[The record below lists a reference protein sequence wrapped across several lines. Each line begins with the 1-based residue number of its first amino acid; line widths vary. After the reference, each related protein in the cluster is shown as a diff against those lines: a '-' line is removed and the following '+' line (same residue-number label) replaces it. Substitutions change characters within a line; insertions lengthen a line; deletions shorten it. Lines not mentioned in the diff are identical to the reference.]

1 MLIPQR
7 YSLFVIPVEVKYMN
21 TRKIAISLP
30 ADLVSMI
37 DELSTKKKV
46 SRSGFISSVL
56 LEKIE
61 EEKRQKVREAFDEVF
76 SDEDIRKEQ
85 LETAKWL
92 EGTDLDEG
100 QEW

>member
-7 YSLFVIPVEVKYMN
+7 YDLFVIPMEVKHMN

-30 ADLVSMI
+30 TDLVSMI
-37 DELSTKKKV
+37 DELRTKKKV
-46 SRSGFISSVL
+46 SRSGYISRVL

-61 EEKRQKVREAFDEVF
+61 EERRKKVREAFDEVF
-76 SDEDIRKEQ
+76 SDEEICKEQ

-92 EGTDLDEG
+92 EGADLDEG

>member
-1 MLIPQR
+1 
-7 YSLFVIPVEVKYMN
+7 MN

>member
-1 MLIPQR
+1 M
-7 YSLFVIPVEVKYMN
+7 K

-30 ADLVSMI
+30 TDLVSMI
-37 DELSTKKKV
+37 DEFSTEKGV

-56 LEKIE
+56 REKIE
-61 EEKRQKVREAFDEVF
+61 EERKRKIREAYDEVF
-76 SDEDIRKEQ
+76 SDGDICKEQ
-85 LETAKWL
+85 LETAKWF